1 MDRGKQIDL
10 IRKRN
15 TQLNEQLD
23 KVKFELEYDRMLNR
37 EGYKYA
43 KDLISE
49 LEDIK
54 KRWIEALEDLKNK
67 QDEYQMLVDDIKRLR
82 DRMSNGVGGV
92 NGVRKVPWYRRWFG
106 RVK

>member
-23 KVKFELEYDRMLNR
+23 KVKFELEYDRLLNR
-37 EGYKYA
+37 EGYKHA
-43 KDLISE
+43 KDLIAE

-54 KRWIEALEDLKNK
+54 KRWTEALDDLKNK
-67 QDEYQMLVDDIKRLR
+67 QDEDQMLVDDIKKLR
-82 DRMSNGVGGV
+82 DRMSDEVG
-92 NGVRKVPWYRRWFG
+92 KIPWYRRWLG
-106 RVK
+106 LVK

>member
-15 TQLNEQLD
+15 TQLNEQLENA
-23 KVKFELEYDRMLNR
+23 KFAFEYDRMLNR
-37 EGYKYA
+37 EGYKHA
-43 KDLISE
+43 KDLIAE

-54 KRWIEALEDLKNK
+54 KRWTEALEDLKNK
-67 QDEYQMLVDDIKRLR
+67 QDEYQMVVDDIKRLR
-82 DRMSNGVGGV
+82 DRMSDGVSDVG
-92 NGVRKVPWYRRWFG
+92 KVPWFRRWFY